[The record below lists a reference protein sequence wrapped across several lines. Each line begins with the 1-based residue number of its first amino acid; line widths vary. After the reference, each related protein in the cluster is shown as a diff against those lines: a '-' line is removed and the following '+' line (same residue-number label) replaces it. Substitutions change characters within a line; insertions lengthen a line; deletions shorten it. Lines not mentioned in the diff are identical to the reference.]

1 MTQIYFFLLVFLLIK
16 CCLTLEDVT
25 DKIFGSKPHGFIS
38 AFGDFNAD
46 KYTDIFVISET
57 GNAVELYLADN
68 DKEFTQKTLLDNST
82 FKSSISSVVP
92 ADFDGDLQ
100 MDVLVTFNEK
110 EDDRSFVTGRIYWGD
125 GGSLSKD
132 ENLQLSKMT
141 DQPLVMDYNADMI
154 PDLFGESAD
163 GTRQFWIMSGS
174 RNVTVVKMALP
185 EGKEKFDP
193 LWSPQTSAFLDIN
206 NDLTADMMVVS
217 QAGGIPQLEYWIN
230 KNGVL
235 TWDGKTIPVKIEGK
249 EIQVYGQITF
259 VDLDGDLRVDP
270 LIPVCEDK
278 DCSNS
283 LLLVYN
289 GEKWVNLPLGL
300 DYSGVKWNFLPPG
313 KSGAPSFITVPPT
326 LRVGDFNLDSHPDLI
341 AVLGN
346 ATENLHRAVLLYNK
360 DCEGDCGGFS
370 RRFEIRWDTWL
381 ESHDVRALLPAF
393 YDVRD
398 SGILDI
404 IVTALDSKDSPVIQI
419 RKQDFVD
426 DACFVKVTVVSGRCD
441 YDCPGDRKP
450 YGVNQPGPTIRYKTL
465 DVKGD
470 TQQKVAFQLS
480 QSAYLPLQ
488 LPYTV
493 FGLGQTPNFVDSLWV
508 GIPTNTSSALNR
520 EWQSVIPNSQLLII
534 PHPIHDPSG
543 WTSKL
548 FVMPSR
554 LMLLTGAAL
563 LGTCGFIAGLVA
575 VLHWRDKVEDKKE
588 KRQEAQKF
596 HFDAM

>member
-1 MTQIYFFLLVFLLIK
+1 MTSLKTK

-125 GGSLSKD
+125 GGSLSK
-132 ENLQLSKMT
+132 

-259 VDLDGDLRVDP
+259 VDL
-270 LIPVCEDK
+270 
-278 DCSNS
+278 
-283 LLLVYN
+283 
-289 GEKWVNLPLGL
+289 
-300 DYSGVKWNFLPPG
+300 
-313 KSGAPSFITVPPT
+313 
-326 LRVGDFNLDSHPDLI
+326 
-341 AVLGN
+341 
-346 ATENLHRAVLLYNK
+346 VLLYNK

-493 FGLGQTPNFVDSLWV
+493 FGLGQTPNFVDSLW
-508 GIPTNTSSALNR
+508 SALNR

-596 HFDAM
+596 HFDAIYELVFKQYENEFENGLYQTPDYYLPSKKLGHCKSLGLDISDSL